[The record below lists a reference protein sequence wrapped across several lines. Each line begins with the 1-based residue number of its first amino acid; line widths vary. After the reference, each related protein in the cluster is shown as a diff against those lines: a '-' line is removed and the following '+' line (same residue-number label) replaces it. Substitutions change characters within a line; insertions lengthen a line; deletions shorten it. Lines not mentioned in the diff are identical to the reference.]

1 MHIINIAIFSLGN
14 FLYGAQGH
22 IDKLNLSSKAIAMS
36 QKTITRTD
44 LSEAVYQKLGLSRI
58 ESAELV
64 ETVLDII
71 SDRIVEG
78 ESVKLSSFGSFLVRS
93 KNERIGRNPK
103 TGEEVPITPRR
114 VMVFKPSNI
123 LKEAVLKG
131 HKK

>member
-1 MHIINIAIFSLGN
+1 
-14 FLYGAQGH
+14 
-22 IDKLNLSSKAIAMS
+22 MS
-36 QKTITRTD
+36 VKTITRTD
-44 LSEAVYQKLGLSRI
+44 LSEAVYQDLGLSRI

-93 KNERIGRNPK
+93 KGERIGRNPK

-114 VMVFKPSNI
+114 VMVFKASNVM
-123 LKEAVLKG
+123 KQAVIDG
-131 HKK
+131 HTS

>member
-1 MHIINIAIFSLGN
+1 MT
-14 FLYGAQGH
+14 
-22 IDKLNLSSKAIAMS
+22 

-44 LSEAVYQKLGLSRI
+44 LSEAVYKELGLSRV

-71 SDRIVEG
+71 SDRIVAG

-123 LKEAVLKG
+123 LKQAVIDGNKG
-131 HKK
+131 DR

>member
-1 MHIINIAIFSLGN
+1 
-14 FLYGAQGH
+14 
-22 IDKLNLSSKAIAMS
+22 MS

-58 ESAELV
+58 ESSELV

>member
-1 MHIINIAIFSLGN
+1 MG
-14 FLYGAQGH
+14 
-22 IDKLNLSSKAIAMS
+22 

-44 LSEAVYQKLGLSRI
+44 LSEAVYKELGLSRI

-64 ETVLDII
+64 ETFLDII
-71 SDRIVEG
+71 SERIVQG

-123 LKEAVLKG
+123 LKKAVLDG
-131 HKK
+131 HSGKS

>member
-1 MHIINIAIFSLGN
+1 MGQN
-14 FLYGAQGH
+14 
-22 IDKLNLSSKAIAMS
+22 
-36 QKTITRTD
+36 TVTRTD
-44 LSEAVYQKLGLSRI
+44 LSEAVYKELGLSRI

-64 ETVLDII
+64 ETFLDII
-71 SDRIVEG
+71 SDRIVQG

-123 LKEAVLKG
+123 LKKAVLDG
-131 HKK
+131 HTGKR

>member
-1 MHIINIAIFSLGN
+1 
-14 FLYGAQGH
+14 
-22 IDKLNLSSKAIAMS
+22 MS
-36 QKTITRTD
+36 QKTITRID

-64 ETVLDII
+64 ETFLDLI

-123 LKEAVLKG
+123 LKQAVLDG